1 MKVDLV
7 EQSEPFS
14 DELWYGVRVDGV
26 SVKWSRDKAVIE
38 AVYNDIINNPDVL
51 KNKENILKSEVIDV
65 SLKETNQ

>member
-7 EQSEPFS
+7 EQTEPFS
-14 DELWYGVRVDGV
+14 DEIWYGIRVDGL

-38 AVYNDIINNPDVL
+38 AIYNDIINDPDVL

>member
-14 DELWYGVRVDGV
+14 DEIWYGVRVDGS

-38 AVYNDIINNPDVL
+38 AIYNDIINNPDVL

>member
-14 DELWYGVRVDGV
+14 DELWYGVRVDGS
-26 SVKWSRDKAVIE
+26 SVKWSRDKAAIE
-38 AVYNDIINNPDVL
+38 AIYNDIINNPDVL
-51 KNKENILKSEVIDV
+51 KNKENILKSEEVNV

>member
-7 EQSEPFS
+7 EQTEPFS
-14 DELWYGVRVDGV
+14 DEIWYGIRVDGL

-38 AVYNDIINNPDVL
+38 AIYNDIINNPDVL
-51 KNKENILKSEVIDV
+51 KNKENILKSEEVNV

>member
-14 DELWYGVRVDGV
+14 DELWYGVRVNGV
-26 SVKWSRDKAVIE
+26 SVKWSRDKEVIE
-38 AVYNDIINNPDVL
+38 AIYNDILTNPDVL
-51 KNKENILKSEVIDV
+51 KTKENILKSEEVNV